1 MYHLTADSE
10 VVFFFAL
17 LCGMG
22 CRHIFGG
29 GGVGRRYSV
38 GLNLGWGDIE
48 IPVGFWGSPGFV
60 GCGGGVGLLLV
71 RQFFHLIFLFLLA
84 FLFAFA
90 FAVLALLLSVF
101 AFVFTCAFL
110 FALLSGLVAFLDS
123 FVAFLFG
130 FVTFLL
136 CLVALLNGLVAF
148 LLCLVALLGGLV
160 AFLLCLVALFDSVF
174 TFFVYFFTFLG
185 STSLLLTLLCG
196 GGLCTNSC
204 YAHQSHQKCHH
215 HFFHNLQS
223 I

>member
-22 CRHIFGG
+22 CWHIFGVEVWADTIAWVLIWG
-29 GGVGRRYSV
+29 GRYRNPG
-38 GLNLGWGDIE
+38 GLFFGG
-48 IPVGFWGSPGFV
+48 GSPGFV

-71 RQFFHLIFLFLLA
+71 RQFFHLISLFLLA

-90 FAVLALLLSVF
+90 FAVLALLLSVLTF
-101 AFVFTCAFL
+101 AFTCAFL
-110 FALLSGLVAFLDS
+110 FALLSGLVAFLNC
-123 FVAFLFG
+123 
-130 FVTFLL
+130 FVTLL
-136 CLVALLNGLVAF
+136 SGF
-148 LLCLVALLGGLV
+148 V

-174 TFFVYFFTFLG
+174 TFFVYFLTFLG